1 MLVKKEDKD
10 TIIKILKKHIETNK
24 ISIYKLEKN
33 KIITWKT
40 YNKMIKNTNS
50 TITIETLKKLM
61 IGLRFS
67 EEDKKVLK
75 TILKNEKMKK
85 VKVKNKEIKLS
96 KIVSAE
102 EVMFSINK
110 DLDKKIEEIKTLIEK
125 NSIYNMK
132 IIEPITSKEENE
144 YLQRRKIGSFNSDLE
159 NRTLLIKKMWDFNDT
174 ILEKWKEFNLLLG
187 INNKEDN
194 IKMKKGLL
202 TIATNLKEIAEK
214 LEDAAFDKNDIDEK
228 EEIIIIK

>member
-174 ILEKWKEFNLLLG
+174 TLEKWKEFNLLLG